1 MNKMTGGETNRPP
14 RLLLISGVSG
24 VGKSTL
30 ATQVASA
37 LKFDRIAGSDTVR
50 EVLRT
55 ATTPS
60 ANPALFRSTFSSGE
74 TGDSATDWLDAC
86 SAVEAGLEAVISR
99 ARREG
104 IDLIVEGAHIIPSNR
119 ILADWK
125 NQGGVAIGLTL
136 TIDNPSIHQE
146 RIEAR
151 EVNTHRGA
159 SRYLASFERIRAIQT
174 ALITRAK
181 GSNWKVIDT
190 HLQGEFVEKLRQQF
204 DEEWYKLR

>member
-1 MNKMTGGETNRPP
+1 MADGATKRAP

-30 ATQVASA
+30 ATKVASA
-37 LKFDRIAGSDTVR
+37 LKFDRIASSDTVR

-60 ANPALFRSTFSSGE
+60 ANPALFRSTFSSGA

-146 RIEAR
+146 RIEER
-151 EVNTHRGA
+151 DVNTHRGA
-159 SRYLASFERIRAIQT
+159 SRYLASFERIRAIQI

-181 GSNWKVIDT
+181 GVNWKVIDT
-190 HLQGEFVEKLRQQF
+190 HLQEEFIEKLRQQF
-204 DEEWYKLR
+204 DEEWYELR

>member
-1 MNKMTGGETNRPP
+1 MTGGETNRPP

-30 ATQVASA
+30 ATQIASA

-99 ARREG
+99 ARRER
-104 IDLIVEGAHIIPSNR
+104 IDLIVVGAHII
-119 ILADWK
+119 LAERRLSDWQH
-125 NQGGVAIGLTL
+125 QGVLAIVLL
-136 TIDNPSIHQE
+136 
-146 RIEAR
+146 
-151 EVNTHRGA
+151 
-159 SRYLASFERIRAIQT
+159 
-174 ALITRAK
+174 
-181 GSNWKVIDT
+181 
-190 HLQGEFVEKLRQQF
+190 
-204 DEEWYKLR
+204 